1 MRKLNLGKELL
12 IEINKLEKLTNS
24 NENVFSNPE

>member
-24 NENVFSNPE
+24 NENVLSNPD